1 MTGFS
6 LYMKMHSE
14 KKPKRSLNARRPDFT
29 ARVVVELFTMEL
41 RERAKSIV

>member
-1 MTGFS
+1 MTVFS

-14 KKPKRSLNARRPDFT
+14 KKPKRSLNTRKPDFT